1 MSAAQTESSAS
12 SICICVRHMVS
23 LYNERFSLPFIW
35 KGIVADMLE
44 KGLKGGGGQ
53 KKIRWHTLLS
63 DGDKEMH
70 ADATVTTG
78 NKGCGNVLL
87 SVVR

>member
-1 MSAAQTESSAS
+1 
-12 SICICVRHMVS
+12 
-23 LYNERFSLPFIW
+23 
-35 KGIVADMLE
+35 MLE